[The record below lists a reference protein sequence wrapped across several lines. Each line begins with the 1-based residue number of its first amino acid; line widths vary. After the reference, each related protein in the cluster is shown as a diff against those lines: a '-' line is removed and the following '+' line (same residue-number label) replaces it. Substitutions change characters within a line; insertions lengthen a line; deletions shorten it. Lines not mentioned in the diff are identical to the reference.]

1 MACENVSIGTTFKDI
16 LFKGR
21 NQAEKLNTIRITNI
35 NTHNLTLIVAA
46 LRLERKGVLRNINN
60 FLKCNLIQTRN
71 KDNIIH

>member
-1 MACENVSIGTTFKDI
+1 MPACENVSIGTTFKDI

-46 LRLERKGVLRNINN
+46 LRLERKGVFEEYKQFSKMQFNSD
-60 FLKCNLIQTRN
+60 KKQE
-71 KDNIIH
+71 